1 MDSNF
6 FPKHTIED
14 QWKAN
19 RLNHSHIGFDV
30 MFSFIDPEFKIHT
43 TVIGEL
49 RSIYHTADSATLYLA
64 PSNTMNYNLKEFEE
78 LPLDTDIFFV
88 KLPAEDAA

>member
-1 MDSNF
+1 MTSNH
-6 FPKHTIED
+6 FPNHNIED

-19 RLNHSHIGFDV
+19 LLNHSHIGFDV

-49 RSIYHTADSATLYLA
+49 RSIYHTADSVTLDLA
-64 PSNTMNYNLKEFEE
+64 PSNTMNYECKEFSE
-78 LPLDTDIFFV
+78 LPLDTDIFII
-88 KLPAEDAA
+88 KLSAEVAA